1 MYRLIGLCTL
11 NMGAFLTLFYTAVLS
26 GTSVTSAGGDAAHGI
41 AGVLTSVPEVLSVIS
56 NQKPDIGKRQ
66 LEEWPSW
73 YVTKHCTGKRRRG
86 EGFAQGGGPTPLERL
101 KGALCGC

>member
-11 NMGAFLTLFYTAVLS
+11 NMGAFLTLFYTPVLS

-41 AGVLTSVPEVLSVIS
+41 AGWLTSVPEVLSVIS

-66 LEEWPSW
+66 LEEWPSM
-73 YVTKHCTGKRRRG
+73 VRDEALHG
-86 EGFAQGGGPTPLERL
+86 ETTEG
-101 KGALCGC
+101 